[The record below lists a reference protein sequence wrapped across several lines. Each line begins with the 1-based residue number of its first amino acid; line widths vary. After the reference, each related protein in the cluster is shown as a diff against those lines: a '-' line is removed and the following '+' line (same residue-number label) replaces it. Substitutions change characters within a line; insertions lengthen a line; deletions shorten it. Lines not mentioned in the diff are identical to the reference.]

1 MFFSLWAAVMTFLVG
16 ALLLLL
22 KSSVMTAQ
30 VPTKSLFWLRRM
42 QVQGNSWSFVP
53 LRLKRKFKLVSRNH
67 FPMSSRP
74 TLVTLT
80 PWETS
85 QSPSSV
91 KFWPLSHIL
100 LSWTP
105 MSFQKTPRP
114 EPEQSWRDV
123 EEEVL
128 DPTAPVLVWRSSDV
142 MSPSTSRT
150 GMEALSPT
158 GRRSSCVLEPVRV
171 SEPV

>member
-1 MFFSLWAAVMTFLVG
+1 M
-16 ALLLLL
+16 
-22 KSSVMTAQ
+22 
-30 VPTKSLFWLRRM
+30 
-42 QVQGNSWSFVP
+42 
-53 LRLKRKFKLVSRNH
+53 SRNH
-67 FPMSSRP
+67 FPMSLRL

-80 PWETS
+80 QWETS

-100 LSWTP
+100 LSWTL

-150 GMEALSPT
+150 GMEALSQT
-158 GRRSSCVLEPVRV
+158 GRRSSCVLELVRYNDKLFEMFYKISFPGYPSLFEIVHWPWHWTKTRSDDTHPPVPTVQRQSGRV
-171 SEPV
+171 